1 MPFVNSDTVEYIS
14 YDEFSKVQLKIGR
27 VIHAEAIQG
36 MQKVFKVVVDIGN
49 ERRDLAVGAAPY
61 YSPEQ
66 FIGKLVVVC
75 INLEPRKIGGMI
87 SNGMLLAAEGPGGRP
102 TFLTVADDTPIG
114 SAVR

>member
-1 MPFVNSDTVEYIS
+1 VDLDTVEYVN

-27 VIHAEAIQG
+27 VIHAEAIHG
-36 MQKVFKVVVDIGN
+36 MQKVFKAVVDVGS
-49 ERRDLAVGAAPY
+49 ERRELAVGAATY

-75 INLEPRKIGGMI
+75 TNLEPRKIGGMM

-102 TFLTVADDTPIG
+102 AFLTVAEDTPIG
-114 SAVR
+114 SVVR

>member
-1 MPFVNSDTVEYIS
+1 MPFVDLDSIDYIS
-14 YDEFSKVQLKIGR
+14 YDEFSKVQLKIGK

-36 MQKVFKVVVDIGN
+36 MQKVLKAVVDVGS
-49 ERRDLAVGAAPY
+49 ERRELAVGAAPY

-75 INLEPRKIGGMI
+75 TNLEPRKIGGMM
-87 SNGMLLAAEGPGGRP
+87 SNGMLLAAEGPGDRP

-114 SAVR
+114 SVVR